1 MKSAVENLTPT
12 RVKLVVEV
20 PYEELK
26 PSIDAAYKSIGS
38 QVSVP
43 GFRKGKVPTR
53 IIDQRMGKG
62 AVLQEAV
69 NEAMP
74 QLYARAVEESAIR
87 PIGQPEVEITAV
99 PMDETQTL
107 DFTAEMDVVPDFTLP
122 DLDGV
127 AVTVDEVEVTDA
139 DIDAELESLRTRFGT
154 LITVERPVGENDFVS
169 IDLAASIGEE
179 KIDEVSGVSYEVGSG
194 NMLPGLDEALLGMAA
209 GETKDFTAPLAGGD
223 RAGEEAQCTVTV
235 QAVKER
241 ELPALDDDFAQVAS
255 EFDTLE
261 ELKGNVA
268 EVALRAKRFEQGIAA
283 RDKILEHLLD
293 SVDLELPQGVIDAE
307 VNAHLEGEGRL
318 EDDEHRAEV
327 AESTARAL
335 KAQFILDAIVE
346 QDEVD
351 VSQQEFV
358 EYLIMQAQQY
368 GMDPNQF
375 AQAIDANNQVPG
387 MLGEVAR
394 RKALAGVLDRATIT
408 DSAGN
413 AVDLSELAPEG
424 EDDEEEVVEAVAD
437 EASAEEV
444 SAAAEEA
451 DGEPVEAPAAE
462 GYTGAHAGEDLDTK

>member
-26 PSIDAAYKSIGS
+26 PSIDAAYRTIGS
-38 QVSVP
+38 QVTIP
-43 GFRKGKVPTR
+43 GFRKGKVPAR

-74 QLYARAVEESAIR
+74 GLYAQAVEESAVR

-99 PMDETQTL
+99 PVDESETL
-107 DFTAEMDVVPDFTLP
+107 NFTAEMDVVPAFTLP
-122 DLDGV
+122 DLDGI
-127 AVTVDEVEVTDA
+127 AVTVDDVELTDEDVA
-139 DIDAELESLRTRFGT
+139 EELEKLRTRFGT
-154 LITVERPVGENDFVS
+154 LVTVERAAVDGDFVS
-169 IDLAASIGEE
+169 IDLSATIDGEP
-179 KIDEVSGVSYEVGSG
+179 IDEVSGISYEIGSG
-194 NMLPGLDEALLGMAA
+194 NMLPGMDEALIGMSA
-209 GETKDFTAPLAGGD
+209 GERKDFTAPLAGGD
-223 RAGEEAQCTVTV
+223 RAGQEADCTVTL

-241 ELPALDDDFAQVAS
+241 ELPALDDDFAQLAS

-261 ELKGNVA
+261 ELKANVS
-268 EVALRAKRFEQGIAA
+268 EVALQAKKFEQGVSA

-327 AESTARAL
+327 QESTARAL

-346 QDEVD
+346 QDEVE

-358 EYLIMQAQQY
+358 EYLLMQAQQY

-387 MLGEVAR
+387 MVGEVAR
-394 RKALAGVLDRATIT
+394 RKALAGVLDRAKIT
-408 DSAGN
+408 DASGN
-413 AVDLSELAPEG
+413 EVDLAELAPDED
-424 EDDEEEVVEAVAD
+424 EDDTLETNEVVEDVAADAEPVD
-437 EASAEEV
+437 EATD
-444 SAAAEEA
+444 AAATEEYA
-451 DGEPVEAPAAE
+451 GS
-462 GYTGAHAGEDLDTK
+462 HAGEDLDAPKA

>member
-261 ELKGNVA
+261 ELKDNVA

>member
-444 SAAAEEA
+444 SAAADEA

>member
-20 PYEELK
+20 PYEEPK

-444 SAAAEEA
+444 SAAADEA

>member
-1 MKSAVENLTPT
+1 V
-12 RVKLVVEV
+12 
-20 PYEELK
+20 
-26 PSIDAAYKSIGS
+26 
-38 QVSVP
+38 
-43 GFRKGKVPTR
+43 
-53 IIDQRMGKG
+53 GKG

-358 EYLIMQAQQY
+358 EYIIMQAQQY

-444 SAAAEEA
+444 SAAADEA